1 MSNTLSTPAEAL
13 ELAYPIRVERHA
25 LRLRSGGRG
34 ARRGGAG
41 VVRELRVLEA
51 CRLSLL
57 TERRAHPPAG
67 ANGGEPGR
75 PGRNLVNGRDV
86 AAKTTLDL
94 EAGDVLR
101 IETPGGGGYGSP

>member
-1 MSNTLSTPAEAL
+1 
-13 ELAYPIRVERHA
+13 
-25 LRLRSGGRG
+25 
-34 ARRGGAG
+34 
-41 VVRELRVLEA
+41 VRELRVLEA

-86 AAKTTLDL
+86 AAKATLDL